1 MCNTDRTDNSLLLHR
16 YLHSRRKKV
25 LGKPPAL
32 SALRSYSVRLV
43 IHLYVG
49 QNGEIGQEQYFK
61 GMDEIAEIYDSSGSE
76 RDDLLKNG
84 IKKLEESKNK
94 TEYDMTMEK
103 IEGNM
108 DVGDVVGG
116 RDYLTG
122 ASMKKPIGRKIWTIS
137 EGKEK
142 IEYKLEG
149 ES

>member
-1 MCNTDRTDNSLLLHR
+1 MSWK
-16 YLHSRRKKV
+16 RRIEN
-25 LGKPPAL
+25 
-32 SALRSYSVRLV
+32 RLV

-61 GMDEIAEIYDSSGSE
+61 GTDEIVEIYDSSGSE

-122 ASMKKPIGRKIWTIS
+122 ANMKKPIGRKIWTIS